1 MSNSTPP
8 AVLARLE
15 KALPVLRTMLAH
27 AGLTAG
33 VECAD
38 ELLAD
43 LRASLAQQGEAVP
56 QFCGVA
62 IIADGTLRPN
72 EVAFISGGKRTV
84 FRLQPA
90 ATSEGE
96 NNGR

>member
-1 MSNSTPP
+1 MTPPP

-15 KALPVLRTMLAH
+15 ALEKMIRDATEGGCFIPPGEVLTWANELA
-27 AGLTAG
+27 T
-33 VECAD
+33 
-38 ELLAD
+38 

-96 NNGR
+96 SNGR